1 MFHEEGSEQAIL
13 ISAHMLTI
21 TYMSNFLIHN
31 DNSEQKFCIF
41 IAIQL
46 AAADFNAILPILTCI
61 LTIYVY
67 NYYI

>member
-31 DNSEQKFCIF
+31 DNFEQKFCIF

-46 AAADFNAILPILTCI
+46 AAADFNAILPIVTCI
-61 LTIYVY
+61 LTIYV
-67 NYYI
+67 